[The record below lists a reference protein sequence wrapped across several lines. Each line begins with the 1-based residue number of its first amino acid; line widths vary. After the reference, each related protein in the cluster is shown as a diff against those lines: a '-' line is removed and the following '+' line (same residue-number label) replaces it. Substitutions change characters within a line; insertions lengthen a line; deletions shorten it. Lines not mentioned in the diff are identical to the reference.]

1 MRALN
6 SDTLAPELI
15 AHIETDEEDEQAY
28 TVTRPKREPFFA
40 KCAIW
45 HHKTDNYIVW
55 MYKGSGTSSI
65 LSPMMISRKSAKWS
79 THSSPP

>member
-15 AHIETDEEDEQAY
+15 AHIETDEEDEHAY
-28 TVTRPKREPFFA
+28 TVTRPKKEPFFA

-45 HHKTDNYIVW
+45 LHKTDNYIVW
-55 MYKGSGTSSI
+55 MYKGKRYVKHIVSDDD
-65 LSPMMISRKSAKWS
+65 LEE
-79 THSSPP
+79 